1 MPTDTGVGATIQLE
15 MAAIDEE
22 ELPQVT
28 KRPKRRQ
35 HRPHRPT
42 YEVQQLLGRANMA
55 YITQDHPEAI
65 KLFLE
70 VIRLDNQV
78 QAAWTTLV
86 SVYEEMG
93 DIEMSRQMKFCSAH
107 IEEDCVTWAELAEQ
121 FK

>member
-1 MPTDTGVGATIQLE
+1 

-22 ELPQVT
+22 ELPQAT
-28 KRPKRRQ
+28 KRPKRRP

-78 QAAWTTLV
+78 QAAWTTLA

-93 DIEMSRQMKFCSAH
+93 DTIMARQMKFCSAH
-107 IEEDCVTWAELAEQ
+107 IEEDAAAWAELAEQ